1 MKSKSLVSKIPIIAV
16 VGPTAT
22 GKSDLAVSLAKE
34 FNGEIISADSRQVYI
49 GLDLGSGKI
58 TKKEMRGVRHYLLDV
73 VSASTVYNA
82 AKFKRATDKA
92 ILDIHVRGKL
102 PIIVGGTG
110 FWIDTVL
117 QNAQLPEIKPNITLR
132 KKISGW
138 PTEQL
143 YKELW
148 KLDRTRA
155 EHIDRHNPVRLIRAI
170 EIALGMKAK
179 EKAKE
184 NREKKLE
191 IKKKAATLENS
202 AAGNN
207 YLPLYIGLDAES
219 ELLRARIHKR
229 LDKRM
234 RAGMAKEVVG
244 LHKQGVSWK
253 RLDDLGLE
261 YRFVSQML
269 RGKLPPA
276 KMQELLEI
284 AIWHFAKRQRT
295 WFYRNEAIHWLD
307 ASNKKEAVKKASN
320 LVKDFKTDQKF

>member
-1 MKSKSLVSKIPIIAV
+1 MKSKFLVSKATETLESKIPIIAV

-22 GKSDLAVSLAKE
+22 GKSDLAVALAKE
-34 FNGEIISADSRQVYI
+34 FNGEIFSADSRQVYI

-58 TKKEMRGVRHYLLDV
+58 TKKEMRGVPHYLLDV

-82 AKFKRATDKA
+82 AKFKKAADKA
-92 ILDIHVRGKL
+92 ILDIHSRGKL

-117 QNAQLPEIKPNITLR
+117 QNAQLPEIKPNIALR

-170 EIALGMKAK
+170 EVALGMKAL
-179 EKAKE
+179 AKK
-184 NREKKLE
+184 RSAKTISAKITAKKTE
-191 IKKKAATLENS
+191 
-202 AAGNN
+202 
-207 YLPLYIGLDAES
+207 YLALYIGLDAENDF
-219 ELLRARIHKR
+219 LRQRIHKR
-229 LDKRM
+229 LKKRM
-234 RAGMAKEVVG
+234 EMGMAKEVAN
-244 LHKQGVSWK
+244 LHKHGISWK

-261 YRFVSQML
+261 YRFVSAML
-269 RGKLPPA
+269 RGKFSSA

-307 ASNKKEAVKKASN
+307 AANKKEAFKKASN
-320 LVKDFKTDQKF
+320 LVRDFKTDQKF